1 MAKQEKK
8 GAYGMVYQDITRNNS
23 LPLAAKGLYAYLA
36 AFCGT
41 SDECYP
47 SVDTILRETGVSR
60 ETFYKYINVLVK
72 AGAVKKQQINKN
84 GRFGKTVYKLTHE
97 INVSDLPNTI
107 SPTAEES
114 TAKEPTAK
122 NPTTNIN
129 NINNNNIKNNSN
141 KKYMC
146 VQPEVDTTPK
156 STPKEKRTRFV
167 APTEE
172 EVRQYCL
179 EKDYTLDAQR
189 FVDFYEC
196 KGWMVGKNKMKNW
209 KAAVRTWANKDQ
221 GAAKNRPKPQPK
233 EPEEKRI
240 DLWSEE

>member
-84 GRFGKTVYKLTHE
+84 SRFGKTVYKLTHE

-114 TAKEPTAK
+114 TAK

-141 KKYMC
+141 KEYMC

-209 KAAVRTWANKDQ
+209 KAAVRTWVNKNQ
-221 GAAKNRPKPQPK
+221 GVAKNRPKPQPE